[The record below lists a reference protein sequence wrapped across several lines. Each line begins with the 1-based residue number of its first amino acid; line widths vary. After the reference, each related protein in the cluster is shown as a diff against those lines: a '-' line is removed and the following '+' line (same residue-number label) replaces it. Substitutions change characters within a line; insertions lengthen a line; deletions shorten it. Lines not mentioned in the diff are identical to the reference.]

1 MRILF
6 NKITKGADNILAEE
20 FYKNIEKNK
29 SKTFDCLYSRNVMFN
44 YKNYVIKTDWKSL
57 VWINT
62 AYILG
67 YQVDL
72 SKSLCSEMMPI
83 SLPLPEINDLL
94 KSWDK
99 AVL

>member
-1 MRILF
+1 MGDFVNRI
-6 NKITKGADNILAEE
+6 TQGADNILAEE

-29 SKTFDCLYSRNVMFN
+29 SKIFDCLYSRNVMSK
-44 YKNYVIKTDWKSL
+44 YKNYAIKTDWKSL

-62 AYILG
+62 AYNLG

-72 SKSLCSEMMPI
+72 SKSPCSEMMPI
-83 SLPLPEINDLL
+83 SLPLSEINDLL